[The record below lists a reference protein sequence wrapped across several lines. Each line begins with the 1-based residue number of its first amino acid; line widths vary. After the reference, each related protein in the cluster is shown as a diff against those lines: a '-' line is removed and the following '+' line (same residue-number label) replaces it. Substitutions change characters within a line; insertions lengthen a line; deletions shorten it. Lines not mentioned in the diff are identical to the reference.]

1 MEGEEMAVQT
11 ERAFD
16 MAEFKRAVESGWDV
30 GALLPLY
37 DEDAEYVTVDRNH
50 PPSSPGVRKGR
61 TAIGEY
67 LKEAAS
73 NGVVSRIDH
82 AVVSDDR
89 AAVTFNCRYPNGTRV
104 LCNSMLELQYGRIVR
119 QTDVQAWDE

>member
-1 MEGEEMAVQT
+1 MT
-11 ERAFD
+11 TPTDIAFD
-16 MAEFKRAVESGWDV
+16 LAAFKRAVESGWDI

-37 DEDAEYVTVDRNH
+37 DEGAEYVTVDKNN
-50 PPSSPGVRKGR
+50 PPSSPRVLKGG

-73 NGVVSRIDH
+73 HGVVSRIDH
-82 AVVSDDR
+82 AIVCSDR
-89 AAVTFNCRYPNGTRV
+89 AALTFNCRYPDGTRV
-104 LCNSMLELQYGRIVR
+104 LCNSMLELDDGRIVR

>member
-1 MEGEEMAVQT
+1 MAVQI
-11 ERAFD
+11 EGAFD
-16 MAEFKRAVESGWDV
+16 LTTFKRAVESGWDV

-37 DEDAEYVTVDRNH
+37 DEDAEYVTVDKNN
-50 PPSSPGVRKGR
+50 PPSSPRMLRGR

-73 NGVVSRIDH
+73 HGVVSRIEH
-82 AVVSDDR
+82 PVVSDER
-89 AAVTFNCRYPNGTRV
+89 AAVTFNCRYPSGTRV
-104 LCNSMLELQYGRIVR
+104 LCNSMLELDNGRIVR

>member
-1 MEGEEMAVQT
+1 MAAQIKM
-11 ERAFD
+11 AFD
-16 MAEFKRAVESGWDV
+16 LAGFKRAVESGWDV

-37 DEDAEYVTVDRNH
+37 DEDVEYVTVDKNH
-50 PPSSPGVRKGR
+50 PPSSPGVRRGR
-61 TAIGEY
+61 SAIGEY

-73 NGVVSRIDH
+73 HGVVSRIEH
-82 AVVSDDR
+82 AVVSDER

-104 LCNSMLELQYGRIVR
+104 LCNSMLELEHGRIVR